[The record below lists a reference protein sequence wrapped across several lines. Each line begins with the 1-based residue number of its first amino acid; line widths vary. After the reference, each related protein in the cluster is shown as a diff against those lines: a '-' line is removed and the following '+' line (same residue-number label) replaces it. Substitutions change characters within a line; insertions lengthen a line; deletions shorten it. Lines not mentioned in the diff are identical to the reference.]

1 MKIGNLHFEN
11 NVFLAPMAGVTDISF
26 RGLCKEQGCG
36 LVYTEMVSAKALYYG
51 NDNTQ
56 NLLRISE
63 EEKPVAVQIFG
74 NDPEV
79 MAKVVEEHFNHRDDI
94 CIIDVNMGCPAPKIV
109 KNGEGSALMKDPKL
123 AAEIIRRLKKVSTK
137 PVTAKFRKGFDDE
150 NINAVEF
157 ALALEEAG
165 VDAITVHGRTRKQM
179 YEGKADWNIIKE
191 VKKAVKIPVIGNG
204 DVFTPED
211 ALKMKELTD
220 CDGIMIARGSMG
232 NPWLF
237 KQIQRIINGEE
248 LKEVTPEEKID
259 MCLRHYEL
267 AIKYDGEYK
276 AIREMRKH
284 ASWYI
289 KGLPK
294 CTEIRNE
301 MNSLEN
307 SDDVKKALI
316 EYKEYLKKLK
326 DLNKT
331 KE

>member
-1 MKIGNLHFEN
+1 MKIGNIEFKN

-51 NDNTQ
+51 SDNTKK
-56 NLLRISE
+56 LLRISE

-74 NDPEV
+74 NDSDI
-79 MAKVVEEHFNHRDDI
+79 MAKVVEENFNSRDDI

-123 AAEIIRRLKKVSTK
+123 AAEIIKKLKEVSSK
-137 PVTAKFRKGFDDE
+137 PVTAKFRRGFDDD
-150 NINAVEF
+150 NLNAVEF
-157 ALALEEAG
+157 ALALEDAG
-165 VDAITVHGRTRKQM
+165 ADAIAIHGRTRKQM

-191 VKKAVKIPVIGNG
+191 IKEKVNIPVIGNG

-211 ALKMKELTD
+211 ALNMKKLTN
-220 CDGIMIARGSMG
+220 CDAIMVARGSMG
-232 NPWLF
+232 NPWIF
-237 KQIQRIINGEE
+237 KQIQRVLEGKE
-248 LKEVTPEEKID
+248 LKEITPEEKID
-259 MCLRHYEL
+259 MCIRHYEL
-267 AIKYDGEYK
+267 AIKNDGYHK

-294 CTEIRNE
+294 CTELRNK
-301 MNSLEN
+301 MNILED
-307 SDDVKKALI
+307 SDAVMKLLLD
-316 EYKEYLKKLK
+316 YKDELKG
-326 DLNKT
+326 LNINI
-331 KE
+331 